1 MSNISDDDLDKILE
15 AVDLVFSY
23 VGDCDDWVTVKKQ
36 ILLNLPSK
44 LRKNFST
51 RDPKTKE
58 QSLNKFESDMI
69 IYYKDSTGV
78 QLILRTLAERRELFD
93 VL

>member
-1 MSNISDDDLDKILE
+1 MSIKDASIREQVNFV
-15 AVDLVFSY
+15 ASY
-23 VGDCDDWVTVKKQ
+23 TDGCDDWVTVKKQ
-36 ILLNLPSK
+36 IMLNLPPA

-58 QSLNKFESDMI
+58 QWLNDFEKELI
-69 IYYKDSTGV
+69 TYYREITGID
-78 QLILRTLAERRELFD
+78 LILRTLAERREMFD

>member
-1 MSNISDDDLDKILE
+1 MPEEIIFEQLRFVS
-15 AVDLVFSY
+15 SY
-23 VGDCDDWVTVKKQ
+23 TADCDDWVTIKKQ
-36 ILLNLPSK
+36 VMLNLPPA

-58 QSLNKFESDMI
+58 QWLNDFEKELI
-69 IYYKDSTGV
+69 TYYKEMTGIR
-78 QLILRTLAERRELFD
+78 LILRTLEERRELFD

>member
-1 MSNISDDDLDKILE
+1 MIRVTVGRIYEQVRFVS
-15 AVDLVFSY
+15 SY

-36 ILLNLPSK
+36 VMLNLPPA

-58 QSLNKFESDMI
+58 QWLNDFEKELI
-69 IYYKDSTGV
+69 NYYRDLTGIELV
-78 QLILRTLAERRELFD
+78 LRTLEERRELLD